1 MHTYFILCCRRQSKF
16 ACVLVYLQKERDDEE
31 ETVVEGDDEAEEETP
46 EEVDTKSQHLYFA
59 PSRGVKYCNEHVCV
73 SVCLFVCPLVYV
85 NKNQLLLTTHV
96 TRCITANVQ
105 GTLSVINLRLS

>member
-1 MHTYFILCCRRQSKF
+1 M
-16 ACVLVYLQKERDDEE
+16 LVYLQKERDDEE